1 MLTRTQSS
9 DIPREQVVA
18 ALVQLR
24 QEWQVAAAPK
34 SLAKTKANVGLMLS
48 DVAMLLG
55 LDSIERIQVLG
66 GELTRDIEDVL
77 NTTVSL
83 K

>member
-1 MLTRTQSS
+1 MLTRTQPLE
-9 DIPREQVVA
+9 IPREQVIA

-24 QEWQVAAAPK
+24 REWQVAAAPK
-34 SLAKTKANVGLMLS
+34 SLAKANVGLILS

-66 GELTRDIEDVL
+66 DELTRDIEDVL
-77 NTTVSL
+77 NTTVIL